1 VKRPNFLFFITD
13 QHRADYL
20 GCAGHPVLRT
30 PHIDAL
36 AANGARFDRFFVS
49 SPVCMPNRA
58 TLLTGRY
65 PSSHGLR
72 HNGNHLSR
80 RATTFVEVLREGG
93 YRTAHI
99 GKSHVQPMTSHPA
112 VPRVDSKTLG
122 LLDEAWKDDGGDY
135 GEETP
140 ERYAGDRPYAFKLP
154 YYGYDHVDMVTNHGD
169 QAHGHYDQ
177 WLRSRSP
184 DATAWRDRA
193 NQLPHNYSCPQA
205 VRTPIPEQLYPTA
218 FIRDRAVDW
227 LLGTKG
233 DDQPFFAFVSF
244 PDPHHPF
251 TPPGKYWDLYKPEQF
266 EVRLPFAAH
275 HNPVPPLLWA
285 RAQMLDNTQDTQSQ
299 VAFMATERQLKEAMA
314 LTCGMIAMID
324 DAIGA
329 VLEALRESGRSDDTV
344 VIFNAD
350 HGDYLGDFNL
360 LLKGALP
367 LKSITNVP
375 FIWSDPAGP
384 GACVRHALASTADLA
399 PTIIER
405 AGLKPYWGI
414 QGKSLLPAIRDDAR
428 PHDEILIEFQDGA
441 PRLGFTEP
449 AFVRSLVTDTHRLTL
464 YKGETWGELYD
475 LVKDPDETFNLWDE
489 PSQAATRARLT
500 ERLVQAMMQAVD
512 QSPRA
517 VRRA

>member
-1 VKRPNFLFFITD
+1 MDRPNFLFFITD
-13 QHRADYL
+13 QQRADYL
-20 GCAGHPVLRT
+20 GCAGHPVLKT
-30 PHIDAL
+30 PHIDSL
-36 AANGARFDRFFVS
+36 AANGARFDQFFVA

-65 PSSHGLR
+65 PSAHGLR
-72 HNGNHLSR
+72 HNGNHLTR

-93 YRTAHI
+93 YKTALI
-99 GKSHVQPMTSHPA
+99 GKSHIQPMTSSPA
-112 VPRVDSKTLG
+112 VSRIDPAALG
-122 LLDEAWKDDGGDY
+122 FLAEAWKDDGGDY

-140 ERYAGDRPYAFKLP
+140 ERYTGLTPYQVKLP

-177 WLRSRSP
+177 WLRAKSP
-184 DATAWRDRA
+184 QAAAWRDRA
-193 NQLPHNYSCPQA
+193 NQLFHNYECPQA
-205 VRTPIPEQLYPTA
+205 VRTPIPEELYPTA
-218 FIRDRAVDW
+218 FVRDRAIEW
-227 LLGTKG
+227 LQSTKG

-251 TPPGKYWDLYKPEQF
+251 TPPGRYWDLYKPDEF
-266 EVRLPFAAH
+266 GVTLPYAAH
-275 HNPVPPLLWA
+275 RNPVPPLRWA
-285 RAQMLDNTQDTQSQ
+285 RERMLDKTQDTQSQ
-299 VAFMATERQLKEAMA
+299 VVFMATTRQIKEAMA

-329 VLEALRESGRSDDTV
+329 ITDALRSINRFDRTV
-344 VIFNAD
+344 IIFNSD

-367 LKSITNVP
+367 LRSITNVP
-375 FIWSDPAGP
+375 FIWSDPEGP
-384 GACVRHALASTADLA
+384 RGCVRHTLASTADLA

-405 AGLKPYWGI
+405 AGLRPYWGI
-414 QGKSLLPAIRDDAR
+414 QGRSLLPALRDDAR
-428 PHDEILIEFQDGA
+428 VHDEILFEFQDSA
-441 PRLGFTEP
+441 PRFGFTNP
-449 AFVRSLVTDTHRLTL
+449 AFVRGLITDTHRITL

-475 LVKDPDETFNLWDE
+475 LVHDPNETQNLWDE
-489 PSQAATRARLT
+489 LSQAGVRATLT
-500 ERLVQAMMQAVD
+500 ERLAHAMMEVVD